1 MNVFGVTHTTPVEVL
16 RRLSAMGIA
25 AKLFDGQPTDS
36 VPLCLSRGQL
46 AMAAQYNPAT
56 VLVSG
61 EFLSL
66 YLTATHVF
74 LDGEVRRS
82 KPQADPISVPCD
94 NWHLI
99 RTSAEF
105 KMTATN
111 KAQAFRELMQQAA
124 DFCSLLNP
132 LQSQLY
138 RWETANQHPVKNGV
152 VVGLFAGEGPAE
164 MESRLRRC
172 VGMSSDADRI
182 PALLALIYA
191 PKAEPFRKAL
201 TKLATFYTSSVKDTD
216 EFEAIP
222 WDDLSQEFGLLP
234 FDLRYSMRL
243 YDAIQQ
249 RQQLGAVD
257 EDFSDTA
264 LRETWEEIGV
274 EIPQIKIL
282 KELSPIY
289 IPPSNFFVYAFLSYL
304 EETPVFKFQE
314 AEVQEVLEVPLSLIY
329 HLPNPPEITELP
341 KSKGYKV
348 PFIDFNDHKI
358 WGATSMILSELN
370 QLLKNV

>member
-82 KPQADPISVPCD
+82 KPQADPIFVPCD

-99 RTSAEF
+99 RTSSEF

-164 MESRLRRC
+164 MEIRLRRC

-257 EDFSDTA
+257 EAFFTHQQT
-264 LRETWEEIGV
+264 LR
-274 EIPQIKIL
+274 
-282 KELSPIY
+282 
-289 IPPSNFFVYAFLSYL
+289 SNA
-304 EETPVFKFQE
+304 QR
-314 AEVQEVLEVPLSLIY
+314 
-329 HLPNPPEITELP
+329 
-341 KSKGYKV
+341 
-348 PFIDFNDHKI
+348 
-358 WGATSMILSELN
+358 
-370 QLLKNV
+370 